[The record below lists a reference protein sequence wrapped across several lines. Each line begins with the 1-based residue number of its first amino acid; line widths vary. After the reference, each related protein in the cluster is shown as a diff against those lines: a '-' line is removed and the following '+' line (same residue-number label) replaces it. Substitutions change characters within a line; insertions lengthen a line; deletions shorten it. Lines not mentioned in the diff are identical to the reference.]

1 MEDVT
6 FTLFT
11 PRDAGAQVELTL
23 EERVIL
29 VCLASHQIPTSTLV
43 KVFEVPE
50 EDFALVAFC
59 ISHALDGSAP
69 EFMNVKGNT
78 SIWGQWSE
86 LVYDAVTDGE
96 LSPPEADLIDRAC
109 LMMAAKAE
117 DSGQPL
123 PLIWRIASV
132 NPNHPWFDGYGELD
146 YPRAVALITR
156 LANKAFR
163 QEEA

>member
-11 PRDAGAQVELTL
+11 PRDASSQVELTL

-29 VCLASHQIPTSTLV
+29 VCLASHQMPTATLM

-50 EDFALVAFC
+50 EDFALVALC
-59 ISHALDGSAP
+59 ISHAFDGSAP
-69 EFMNVKGNT
+69 EFMNVKDST
-78 SIWGQWSE
+78 SIWGQWSA
-86 LVYDAVTDGE
+86 LVYDVVTDGE
-96 LSPPEADLIDRAC
+96 MTPPEADLVDRTC
-109 LMMAAKAE
+109 LTLAAKAE

-123 PLIWRIASV
+123 PLVWRIASV
-132 NPNHPWFDGYGELD
+132 NPNHPWFAGYGELD
-146 YPRAVALITR
+146 YPRAVRLITR
-156 LANKAFR
+156 IADKAFR